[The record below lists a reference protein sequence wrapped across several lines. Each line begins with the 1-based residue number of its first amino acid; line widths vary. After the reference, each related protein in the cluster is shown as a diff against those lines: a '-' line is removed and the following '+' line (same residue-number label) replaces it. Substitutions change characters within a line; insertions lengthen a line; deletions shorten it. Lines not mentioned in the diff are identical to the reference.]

1 MGKVTYKD
9 INTFIKDTDKDDK
22 TKGKVT
28 YKDKNT
34 TNQSVSKKAPDFKAQ
49 DQNTRVFNLKWHH
62 DQTRR
67 KTIMDDSPYAKDY
80 DNNLLFKSP
89 FQQQMLQNKRNN
101 LDKLKDNLGV
111 KTYTIALLKQM
122 SD

>member
-34 TNQSVSKKAPDFKAQ
+34 TNQSVSKKAP
-49 DQNTRVFNLKWHH
+49 
-62 DQTRR
+62 
-67 KTIMDDSPYAKDY
+67 
-80 DNNLLFKSP
+80 
-89 FQQQMLQNKRNN
+89 
-101 LDKLKDNLGV
+101 
-111 KTYTIALLKQM
+111 
-122 SD
+122 